1 VRKVAM
7 VDLYNPDV
15 LAFNRRLFGYFI
27 AAGVDGFRL
36 DHMMDD
42 LDWKGR
48 LTDLFTRFWAPLLA
62 SLRLVNPKIIFI
74 AEQANWGSYGFEYF
88 TKGTV
93 DRVFAF
99 RLAGAIQSLDKSQL
113 TAAADSTLAL
123 LPPGKEQVVFI
134 ENHDVDRFATRV
146 GRDPGKERAGAALNL
161 LLGGIPSI
169 YYGQELGMF
178 GSGGFNKYG
187 VTDANDIPRREA
199 FEWYAADTGR
209 GMALWYK
216 GSGAWWDSTNLKP
229 FDGVSLEEEEKDTT
243 SLWHYYVR
251 LLRLRRQYPVLA
263 SGRYVAIATPNPHV
277 FTFFRELRP
286 LSALVMV
293 NLSPEPQRVPLR
305 PGHRVI
311 FGNGN
316 VLPPYGVEVSILQ
329 DKFQ

>member
-1 VRKVAM
+1 
-7 VDLYNPDV
+7 
-15 LAFNRRLFGYFI
+15 
-27 AAGVDGFRL
+27 
-36 DHMMDD
+36 
-42 LDWKGR
+42 
-48 LTDLFTRFWAPLLA
+48 
-62 SLRLVNPKIIFI
+62 
-74 AEQANWGSYGFEYF
+74 
-88 TKGTV
+88 
-93 DRVFAF
+93 
-99 RLAGAIQSLDKSQL
+99 
-113 TAAADSTLAL
+113 
-123 LPPGKEQVVFI
+123 
-134 ENHDVDRFATRV
+134 
-146 GRDPGKERAGAALNL
+146 
-161 LLGGIPSI
+161 
-169 YYGQELGMF
+169 
-178 GSGGFNKYG
+178 
-187 VTDANDIPRREA
+187 
-199 FEWYAADTGR
+199 
-209 GMALWYK
+209 MALWYK